1 MFISKKI
8 QVGDSLIQNLF
19 NSRIWETSF
28 CLMHCLNFGISVSFF
43 STMTIFTTMIV
54 SSFYDDRIHYPVFT
68 KMMPKMNDDR
78 IQFLQRWPCYPGRPD
93 WERALAFAE
102 WGAGQPLPQGDHFF
116 LLLWDVKT
124 FPRGDHCFCLFS
136 LGCENLPPEVI
147 VVSAGQ
153 SNQGDSA
160 EEIAEGLKEICAV
173 IRSKQ
178 PQAFLVLL
186 VSSLTFSDW
195 NGYISISAGS
205 IFFATDITSTRPASK
220 STPGA
225 KRKGLFCSLRDSV
238 AGGRPSS
245 WMKWMFWWNW
255 CFQVN
260 LLLGELAKGNS
271 RLQLVNIDTGFVQVA
286 TFLLL
291 FRCQLFIIVI
301 HPTLVPQVDQSIS
314 HHDMWD
320 YLELT
325 QKGYSKAFEPV
336 NELLTQVSTFIGK
349 LNIEEG
355 KLEDT
360 GGVNFHWET
369 QWGVRSEAKSGIER
383 KKQFAKNHPR
393 SCFSTNPTFAA
404 YIRDGRRA
412 LQTGGRRLRGLKF
425 FPFFPAIARNTKV
438 SAARTGAWQ
447 PEQQVLPAR

>member
-1 MFISKKI
+1 MF
-8 QVGDSLIQNLF
+8 
-19 NSRIWETSF
+19 
-28 CLMHCLNFGISVSFF
+28 
-43 STMTIFTTMIV
+43 
-54 SSFYDDRIHYPVFT
+54 
-68 KMMPKMNDDR
+68 
-78 IQFLQRWPCYPGRPD
+78 RW
-93 WERALAFAE
+93 
-102 WGAGQPLPQGDHFF
+102 
-116 LLLWDVKT
+116 
-124 FPRGDHCFCLFS
+124 S
-136 LGCENLPPEVI
+136 
-147 VVSAGQ
+147 
-153 SNQGDSA
+153 
-160 EEIAEGLKEICAV
+160 
-173 IRSKQ
+173 
-178 PQAFLVLL
+178 
-186 VSSLTFSDW
+186 
-195 NGYISISAGS
+195 
-205 IFFATDITSTRPASK
+205 
-220 STPGA
+220 
-225 KRKGLFCSLRDSV
+225 
-238 AGGRPSS
+238 
-245 WMKWMFWWNW
+245 W

-260 LLLGELAKGNS
+260 SLLGELAKGNS